1 MSSAF
6 NPANDIKRYPRLDV
20 HFPLITQRLN
30 HWLKPINQ
38 NYYILNFKQF
48 NR

>member
-1 MSSAF
+1 MSRAF
-6 NPANDIKRYPRLDV
+6 NPETLERYPRLDV
-20 HFPLITQRLN
+20 SSSLITQRLN